1 MIFAVQNTKNPST
14 PWKMTAR
21 IGFPSQ
27 TTNGIHE
34 VFVPNGFEK
43 VFCFQTADQLGNVN
57 LLCGLVAGSGAL

>member
-21 IGFPSQ
+21 IGFTSQ

-43 VFCFQTADQLGNVN
+43 VFCFKQLISWAMSI
-57 LLCGLVAGSGAL
+57 CGLVDGYAAS